1 MRAIWII
8 TKRELGVFFN
18 SLMAYIIMGLFLG
31 FSGFFTWIYGSDV
44 FMMNQA
50 SLEVFFKVA
59 FWTLFF
65 FIPAITMK
73 MLAEEKRSGT
83 LELLLTK
90 NVTDRDVIVGKFLA
104 TLILILIALVLTI
117 IYPLSVS
124 GIGNLENGSTIT
136 GYLVLVLM
144 SMAYIGIGLFASSLT
159 SNQIVAYLTAL
170 FIGLFFQIIFDVL
183 ASGATGVIGEILH
196 TLSLQTHFESMSRGV
211 VDSKDIIY
219 FLSLTFLGLAFAEIS
234 LKKR

>member
-8 TKRELGVFFN
+8 TKRELSVFFN
-18 SLMAYIIMGLFLG
+18 SLMAYIVMGLFLG
-31 FSGFFTWIYGSDV
+31 FSGFFTWIYGNDI
-44 FMMNQA
+44 FMMGQA
-50 SLEVFFKVA
+50 SLEVFYTVA

-104 TLILILIALVLTI
+104 TLILIIVTLVLTL
-117 IYPLSVS
+117 IYPLTVS

-136 GYLVLVLM
+136 GYLALVLM
-144 SMAYIGIGLFASSLT
+144 SMVYISIGLFASSLT

-170 FIGLFFQIIFDVL
+170 FIGLFFQIIFGVL
-183 ASGATGVIGEILH
+183 ATGSTGVIGEILH
-196 TLSLQTHFESMSRGV
+196 SLSLHTHFESMSRGV